1 MKRLLPLAALLV
13 LAFSAFC
20 FAQPQATASPSPSP
34 AAKPKPKMS
43 KAQLM
48 KKLSANETAL
58 WTAWKNKDVKPF
70 QMWLTADGVSIGEEG
85 IGNKAELVKML
96 PSMPCE
102 VKSFTLSDW
111 KLSMVDADAA
121 VLTYKGVADGTCAGQ
136 PIPTVWSSSLWVN
149 RKGKW
154 VVFAHQETPVKSQ

>member
-1 MKRLLPLAALLV
+1 
-13 LAFSAFC
+13 
-20 FAQPQATASPSPSP
+20 
-34 AAKPKPKMS
+34 MS
-43 KAQLM
+43 KAQLT

-70 QMWLTADGVSIGEEG
+70 QMWLTADGVSVGEHG
-85 IGNKAELVKML
+85 IGTKAELVKML

-102 VKSFTLSDW
+102 VKSISLSDW

-121 VLTYKGVADGTCAGQ
+121 VLTYKGSADGTCDGQ

-154 VVFAHQETPVKSQ
+154 VVFAHQETDLKTP